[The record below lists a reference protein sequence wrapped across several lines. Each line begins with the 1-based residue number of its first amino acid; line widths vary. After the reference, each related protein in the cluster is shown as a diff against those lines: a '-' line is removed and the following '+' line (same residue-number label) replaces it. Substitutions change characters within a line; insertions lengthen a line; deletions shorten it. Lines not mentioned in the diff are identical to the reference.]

1 MWSTWHIFRG
11 GQAVSLLIAID
22 VEDVATAR
30 IAALIA
36 GLEDRTQ
43 LHEAIVGEARN
54 LTRAHLQEIA
64 DTRHTTAEELGADP
78 TGFWAEA
85 VERLTSSA
93 DANAATVSVFSPG
106 ISRVAHDVTIL
117 PTDGHEFLTIPV
129 HPLAYGHRASELK
142 RDMDLFVIHVGS
154 QLVLATMRSM
164 NSLPS
169 KASILTLNCCL
180 RERPPHEH

>member
-1 MWSTWHIFRG
+1 
-11 GQAVSLLIAID
+11 VSLLIAID